1 MNDLWDMVKFAFKS
15 AIAVVIFAVVTFSVL
30 VTLSAIGV
38 IAGEKMTGCNFMDD
52 ASCVAQAKATAKK
65 EQ

>member
-1 MNDLWDMVKFAFKS
+1 MDSLWDMVKFAFRL
-15 AIAVVIFAVVTFSVL
+15 AIGAVIFFVVSFSVL

-52 ASCVAQAKATAKK
+52 APCVAQAKATAKK